1 MELCVESY
9 ESSQWITEPGV
20 ILGPSFETLLGI
32 PTDFKDTGN
41 SWYSNGQDS
50 MVSLIRPQGSIP
62 GQGTEIPEVV
72 WHGKEKKKRPKCLPE
87 TYSHC
92 TGCDLWLLIWSHLS
106 LVSGLA
112 TWSPLALHTQQV
124 PSTTGPLHIWFSLSG
139 MPSCH
144 FSLPLAGGL
153 SQAPQLQESDHVP
166 PLLHSPMAHTS
177 RNKDGCTHLY
187 NGSLLPP
194 PASH

>member
-1 MELCVESY
+1 
-9 ESSQWITEPGV
+9 
-20 ILGPSFETLLGI
+20 
-32 PTDFKDTGN
+32 
-41 SWYSNGQDS
+41 
-50 MVSLIRPQGSIP
+50 MVRR
-62 GQGTEIPEVV
+62 
-72 WHGKEKKKRPKCLPE
+72 KKKRPKCLPE

-124 PSTTGPLHIWFSLSG
+124 PSTTGPLHMWFSLSG

-144 FSLPLAGGL
+144 FSLPPAGGL

-187 NGSLLPP
+187 NGICFLPQLLIRGLGGWA
-194 PASH
+194 PAHATFSTALMPGRLQVPTKHTWRVEQIPRANLSSWGTPAPQLVTFSYHHPLPTP